1 MNHRLLNILKVVL
14 SALPL
19 LPLTGCFCG
28 QFFRGSDD
36 VVALTIS
43 PTNTTILPGT
53 TKKFSATGTFGGNGS
68 NTDGNGGTGDVTL
81 QTTWTSSDSTI
92 ASIDNTGLAKGV
104 GLGTVTISGD
114 CECIMSQTSLTIS
127 SQSAALVSIAVTPSN
142 ATVQVPLTQQLIAT
156 GTYSD
161 GTTSILTDSV
171 VWTSSDNTGATVNSG
186 GLAIGVGAGN
196 VTISATSGDVSGK
209 ATLAVH

>member
-1 MNHRLLNILKVVL
+1 MNYRLLNILKVVL

-43 PTNTTILPGT
+43 PTNTRIPPGAT
-53 TKKFSATGTFGGNGS
+53 QKFTATGTFGGNGS
-68 NTDGNGGTGDVTL
+68 NTNGNDGTGDVTL
-81 QTTWTSSDSTI
+81 RTTWTSSDSAI
-92 ASIDNTGLAKGV
+92 ASIDNTGLAKAV

-114 CECIMSQTSLTIS
+114 CECIMSQTSLTVGN
-127 SQSAALVSIAVTPSN
+127 QSAALVSIAVTPAN

-161 GTTSILTDSV
+161 GTTTILTDSV
-171 VWTSSDNTGATVNSG
+171 VWTSSDSTAATVTSA
-186 GLAIGVGAGN
+186 GLATGVHAGN
-196 VTISATSGDVSGK
+196 TTISATSGGASGNT
-209 ATLAVH
+209 ALAVH